1 MLKQKYHKGDKVL
14 LNGSENNVGSSIQC
28 VKRDT
33 ELIILLGLLILVL
46 MMIAGKK
53 GLLTIV
59 TVGINIVI
67 FTAGFLKSGDDADVV
82 AICNKMVIFFCNCY
96 IDRIKWNSQENM
108 GGIIV
113 NYMCIGNDH
122 GNICMW

>member
-1 MLKQKYHKGDKVL
+1 MWDPVY
-14 LNGSENNVGSSIQC
+14 S

-67 FTAGFLKSGDDADVV
+67 FTAGFLKSGDDADAV
-82 AICNKMVIFFCNCY
+82 AICNKMVIFL
-96 IDRIKWNSQENM
+96 QLL
-108 GGIIV
+108 
-113 NYMCIGNDH
+113 H
-122 GNICMW
+122 

>member
-1 MLKQKYHKGDKVL
+1 M
-14 LNGSENNVGSSIQC
+14 
-28 VKRDT
+28 
-33 ELIILLGLLILVL
+33 LGLLILVL

-82 AICNKMVIFFCNCY
+82 AICNKMVNLFCNCY

-122 GNICMW
+122 GNI